1 MHKLRLWIYYK
12 LYNNN
17 NNNNVIIIII
27 IIIHFILFKTLTYH
41 NKSTNA
47 DNSVTPVENFAPIKI
62 KSFCYEVR
70 TEDNV
75 SVILQEATC
84 ASCIINYIPGM
95 GIPVG

>member
-12 LYNNN
+12 LYNNKN
-17 NNNNVIIIII
+17 NNNNK
-27 IIIHFILFKTLTYH
+27 FILFKTLTCH

-84 ASCIINYIPGM
+84 ASCIINCIPGM